1 LKRKALRW
9 FRLTAGSALLLL
21 GFVGGFIPVLQGWV
35 FVLAGLGLM
44 APESRR
50 ARRALDWVRARV
62 KRDKAD
68 VSSAAASREK
78 TTDE

>member
-1 LKRKALRW
+1 MVRW
-9 FRLTAGSALLLL
+9 FRLTVGSALLLM

-62 KRDKAD
+62 KRGKRTA
-68 VSSAAASREK
+68 VKEK
-78 TTDE
+78 VVNEQ

>member
-1 LKRKALRW
+1 
-9 FRLTAGSALLLL
+9 
-21 GFVGGFIPVLQGWV
+21 
-35 FVLAGLGLM
+35 LGLM

-50 ARRALDWVRARV
+50 ARRALDWARARV

-68 VSSAAASREK
+68 VSSTAASREK